1 MGGASQKSLDQRV
14 RFRVVHIG
22 PHLAQ
27 LLPVPDPVTPPTL
40 LTVYGQVYEVAWS
53 GALER
58 DGVCPPLSLEG
69 GSSSLHPANYMSA
82 WGQTGNGASGTR
94 LSKGRGKKGAP

>member
-1 MGGASQKSLDQRV
+1 MGGASRQPLNRRV
-14 RFRVVHIG
+14 RFRAVHIG
-22 PHLAQ
+22 PHLTQ
-27 LLPVPDPVTPPTL
+27 LLPQPVAPPTL

-94 LSKGRGKKGAP
+94 LSKGKGKQGA